1 MTEPPDTRNRVATL
15 GPSGL
20 VRAAVETLI
29 TEFFE
34 PLAADELLRDAWA
47 GATAAV
53 RRAGRSDVPSPPEF
67 PGDPEGA
74 YRVHDQAFPT
84 LERLARGLLSPDELA
99 TAALDELLTRRRDAH
114 TVLLVPRGRFWP
126 FEDDP
131 TSPAGWASRSFGMTL
146 TDTSP
151 LTVIDVLARG
161 PAQRAGV
168 RRGQPVLAING
179 RPTIHL
185 RRPQAMA
192 RLNWQPGAVN
202 VLKVC
207 GPSTHSVNLELQS
220 ELMPMPYTEI
230 LPGQIGLLRMDGF
243 AASDLEA
250 AALRV
255 ALEGFEQAGA
265 RGWIVDMR
273 WNGGG
278 PSIQLSRLLI
288 DKGRLF
294 SRIRFNEVHLPDGTL
309 LPKRQD
315 IDFDAT
321 ALPIQRPL
329 VILIGP
335 GSISGAE
342 SFAGPMQAYGRAKL
356 VGERSAGACGLV
368 RTVHL
373 AAGWTIC
380 LATHHTDFGPDERQL
395 NRIGISPDVVI
406 APTPEDE
413 AAGRD
418 PQLEAA
424 VDMLH
429 V

>member
-1 MTEPPDTRNRVATL
+1 
-15 GPSGL
+15 
-20 VRAAVETLI
+20 
-29 TEFFE
+29 
-34 PLAADELLRDAWA
+34 
-47 GATAAV
+47 
-53 RRAGRSDVPSPPEF
+53 
-67 PGDPEGA
+67 
-74 YRVHDQAFPT
+74 
-84 LERLARGLLSPDELA
+84 
-99 TAALDELLTRRRDAH
+99 
-114 TVLLVPRGRFWP
+114 
-126 FEDDP
+126 
-131 TSPAGWASRSFGMTL
+131 
-146 TDTSP
+146 
-151 LTVIDVLARG
+151 
-161 PAQRAGV
+161 
-168 RRGQPVLAING
+168 
-179 RPTIHL
+179 
-185 RRPQAMA
+185 
-192 RLNWQPGAVN
+192 
-202 VLKVC
+202 
-207 GPSTHSVNLELQS
+207 
-220 ELMPMPYTEI
+220 
-230 LPGQIGLLRMDGF
+230 MDGF
-243 AASDLEA
+243 AATDLEA

-356 VGERSAGACGLV
+356 VGERTAGACGLV

-373 AAGWTIC
+373 APGWSIC